1 MNFTIILYT
10 LCSFVLFFLIA
21 KISNKLNFVDLPDKR
36 KIHTKRIVYTGGT
49 AISVILIL
57 SVYLFDNSHNPIKF
71 ILFLAFLISLV
82 GFIDDKFILN
92 AVSKLSLQII
102 PIIYLIFFE
111 KLTLKQLGDY
121 DYFQFNL
128 GVFGT
133 IFTLI
138 CVLFL
143 INSFNYFD
151 GIDGLLSFTTM
162 STLAILFFLIADQD
176 FRFFLITILIPIS
189 LFLCFNFSFCKLPK
203 MFLGDSGSLLLG
215 FVISFILIYLSNKNL
230 THPIL
235 LAWSV
240 VIFVYEFLSIN
251 LIRFKKNI
259 DLFRGG
265 QDHLHHLLL
274 MKTNSVFF
282 TSFLISSINIILFIT
297 GYLCFTLVSSL
308 ASLILFIF
316 LFIIFF
322 IFRNKYF
329 IADAKISMK
338 N

>member
-1 MNFTIILYT
+1 MNFKIILYT
-10 LCSFVLFFLIA
+10 LCSFALFFLIA
-21 KISNKLNFVDLPDKR
+21 KISYMLNFVDLPNKR
-36 KIHTKRIVYTGGT
+36 KVHTKKIVFTGGT
-49 AISVILIL
+49 TISLTLIL
-57 SVYLFDNSHNPIKF
+57 SVYLFNNPHNLMEV
-71 ILFLAFLISLV
+71 ILPMAVLISLV
-82 GFIDDKFILN
+82 GFIDDKFILSIG
-92 AVSKLSLQII
+92 SKLSLQII
-102 PIIYLIFFE
+102 PVIYLIFFE
-111 KLTLKQLGDY
+111 KFTLSQLGDY
-121 DYFQFNL
+121 GYFQFNF

-133 IFTLI
+133 IFTLVS
-138 CVLFL
+138 VLFL

-151 GIDGLLSFTTM
+151 GIDGLLSFATM
-162 STLAILFFLIADQD
+162 SVLAILYFLITDQD

-189 LFLCFNFSFCKLPK
+189 LFLCFNFSFYKLPK

-215 FVISFILIYLSNKNL
+215 FVISFALIYLANKSL

-251 LIRFKKNI
+251 LIRFKKNV
-259 DLFRGG
+259 DLFSGG
-265 QDHLHHLLL
+265 KDHLHHLLL

-282 TSFLISSINIILFIT
+282 TNFLISSINIILFIT
-297 GYLCFTLVSSL
+297 GYLCFVLVSSL

-329 IADAKISMK
+329 KTNAKISMK